1 MNELTVKRIFE
12 SAESADG
19 YRVLIDRLWP
29 RGVAK
34 AAAKLDEWNKDV
46 APTGSLRI
54 WFGHKPEN
62 FPLFKERYMAEL
74 DANPAAK
81 EFAARCNKLLQSQN
95 VTLLYGARD
104 PQCNHAVILREWLS
118 KAFSALD

>member
-1 MNELTVKRIFE
+1 MNELTVKRIYE

-74 DANPAAK
+74 DANLPLKNSLLAAINYCK
-81 EFAARCNKLLQSQN
+81 AR
-95 VTLLYGARD
+95 TLRSSTA
-104 PQCNHAVILREWLS
+104 HATLNAITQ
-118 KAFSALD
+118 